1 MRLSAKTPDCFG
13 RERHPTLSRRITH
26 VPTFEQA
33 SIGDHHPD
41 SWVMPRVAAICA
53 GRYFPCGQIICSP
66 PTALSYLLQQIGH
79 TGGPRAKR
87 GGVPE
92 KPSLRRVWEV
102 LQAGTALE
110 YQRSC
115 INYYKF
121 PRNVANFGL
130 DPVSGDTHLR
140 RISRYVSEIGLY
152 LTYRVLWA
160 GGPAPAGGPATQ
172 GDQCQQIEENPR
184 SQGGRT
190 TNLLQIVYK
199 DRLENAD
206 RDPTPSQPYTHAPS
220 LSTCRREG
228 VYLLSFG

>member
-160 GGPAPAGGPATQ
+160 RQREDPPHRAINVSRLRKTPGHRGAG
-172 GDQCQQIEENPR
+172 
-184 SQGGRT
+184 
-190 TNLLQIVYK
+190 LQIFYK
-199 DRLENAD
+199 
-206 RDPTPSQPYTHAPS
+206 S
-220 LSTCRREG
+220 STKT
-228 VYLLSFG
+228 V